1 VRLALLALHQQL
13 LPGDALV
20 YHALQAKQSSI
31 WTSFFGHVSELDF
44 MGSHQESKLIA
55 IDKQATDNVMHL
67 YRLGKIT

>member
-1 VRLALLALHQQL
+1 
-13 LPGDALV
+13 V

-55 IDKQATDNVMHL
+55 IDKQATDNVMHQTWKNNVT
-67 YRLGKIT
+67 RQSRSET